1 MKSHVGTSGNV
12 VFSGLG
18 RQVAYTVF
26 VSAASAEDGSVAEIS
41 RSISAIGL

>member
-18 RQVAYTVF
+18 RQASYTVF
-26 VSAASAEDGSVAEIS
+26 VSATSALDGSVAEIS
-41 RSISAIGL
+41 RFISAIGL